1 MTSKE
6 YKNLVSKHPAKEKR
20 GLNMIIS
27 FVIGGLFG
35 VVANFLVN
43 FYSNVLNI
51 PSSDASVFMIT
62 TLIFISCLLTSL
74 GVFDNFVKFAK
85 MGVIIPITG
94 FAHSMQSAALDSKS
108 EGLIYGIGSNAFKL
122 SGSVIL
128 YGVFSASIFGI
139 IRFLIM
145 GGI

>member
-6 YKNLVSKHPAKEKR
+6 YKNLVSKHPAEEKR

-35 VVANFLVN
+35 VAANFLVN
-43 FYSNVLNI
+43 FYSNFLNI

-62 TLIFISCLLTSL
+62 TLIFISCLLTAL

-145 GGI
+145 GGV

>member
-1 MTSKE
+1 
-6 YKNLVSKHPAKEKR
+6 
-20 GLNMIIS
+20 MIIS

-35 VVANFLVN
+35 VAANFLVN

-62 TLIFISCLLTSL
+62 TLIFISCLLTAL

-145 GGI
+145 GGV